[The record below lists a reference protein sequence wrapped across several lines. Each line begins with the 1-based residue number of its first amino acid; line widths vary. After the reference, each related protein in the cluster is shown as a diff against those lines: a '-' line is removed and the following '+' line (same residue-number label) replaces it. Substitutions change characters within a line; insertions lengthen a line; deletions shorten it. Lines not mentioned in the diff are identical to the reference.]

1 MEEKESTYDIVDPT
15 TPATGIKIPGWTP
28 GHNCNTNGPQY
39 STYKTL
45 EAQNPPSKYAISQ
58 RVKNAVSKD
67 GGQKRKKVC
76 AKRAILCNFVL
87 LSTILSMAALAVAV
101 VSILMVT
108 RQMVECK
115 GQVASLM
122 EQFCDNI
129 DGNQN
134 GDMPCVAVDN
144 VNDTNCTFIAINM
157 KACL

>member
-1 MEEKESTYDIVDPT
+1 MEEKESAYDIVDPT
-15 TPATGIKIPGWTP
+15 TPTIPGWTP
-28 GHNCNTNGPQY
+28 GDNCNTNGPQH

-45 EAQNPPSKYAISQ
+45 RAQNPPSKYASIRQSEI
-58 RVKNAVSKD
+58 NAVSKD

-76 AKRAILCNFVL
+76 AKRALLCNFVL

-122 EQFCDNI
+122 EQFCNNI

-134 GDMPCVAVDN
+134 GDMLCVAVDN
-144 VNDTNCTFIAINM
+144 MNDTNCTFIAINM